1 MKYLFSS
8 ESVTKGHPD
17 KVADSI
23 SDAILD
29 EVLRL
34 DPNARVAVET
44 AVKADLVLIFG
55 EITTNSKI
63 NYEAI
68 ARKTIKEIGYDNKK
82 LGFDAETVEIIVKIS
97 TQSPDIAM
105 GVDNNNYLE
114 QGAGDQGLMFGYA
127 ANETK
132 ELMPLAIDLAHKLAL
147 RLTEVREKNIIQG
160 LRPDGKTQV
169 TVEYENNVPVRV
181 DTIVISTQHDENH
194 TQNTLK
200 PLLIEHVIKNV
211 ISNNLIDDKTK
222 ILINPTGQFIIGGPV
237 ADAGLTGRKI
247 IVDTYGGYARHGG
260 GAFSGKDPSK
270 VDRSAAYMA
279 RYLAKHIV
287 AAKLAS
293 RVEIQ
298 LAYAIGVSQPVSIF
312 IDCFGTE
319 KVAIEKIYEVIKNNF
334 DLRPAAIIEK
344 LNLKQAI
351 YKNTSSYGHFGRE
364 DVDFPW
370 EKLNDIDIFNKIV

>member
-222 ILINPTGQFIIGGPV
+222 SLINPTGQFIIGGPV

>member
-147 RLTEVREKNIIQG
+147 RLTEVREKNIIKG

-169 TVEYENNVPVRV
+169 TIEYENNVPVRV

-370 EKLNDIDIFNKIV
+370 EILNDIDIFNKIV

>member
-82 LGFDAETVEIIVKIS
+82 LGFDAETVEVIEKIS

-147 RLTEVREKNIIQG
+147 RLTEVREKNIIKG

-344 LNLKQAI
+344 LNLKQPI